1 MSVKSEKLVIP
12 YRHIPAKPRFETS
25 GVVAQSLPM
34 AALFMKNRLL
44 AWSALF
50 LSIQSYLSEPVN
62 KPVSK
67 DAKDQSSQPASLRV
81 VFALIALL
89 TCYMDVAFPSTNP
102 SIKSQSVIDAA
113 STAASATGSAS
124 TK

>member
-25 GVVAQSLPM
+25 GMIAQSLPM
-34 AALFMKNRLL
+34 AAMFMKNKLL

-50 LSIQSYLSEPVN
+50 LSIQSYLSEPIN
-62 KPVSK
+62 KPASK
-67 DAKDQSSQPASLRV
+67 DPKDTSQPASLRV

-89 TCYMDVAFPSTNP
+89 TCYMDIAFPSTNP
-102 SIKSQSVIDAA
+102 SIKRQSIVDAA